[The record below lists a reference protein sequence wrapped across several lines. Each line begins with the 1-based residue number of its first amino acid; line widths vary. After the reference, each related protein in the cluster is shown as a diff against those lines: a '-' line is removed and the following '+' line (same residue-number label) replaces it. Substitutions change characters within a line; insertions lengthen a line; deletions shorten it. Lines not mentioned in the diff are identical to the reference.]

1 MTRSRAL
8 GATGLVAAWLLC
20 LASPVPALAHHSFA
34 VFFSSDK
41 DVVTVKGTVRS
52 YRFTN
57 PHGVIDMVVTT
68 ADGGQENWRVE
79 TNSPSILVR
88 RGWTKD
94 SIAPGEVI
102 SVQGWLA
109 RDGSKYM
116 RLRGAFRANGAPI
129 GGARPTDGDEP

>member
-1 MTRSRAL
+1 MIRSRAM
-8 GATGLVAAWLLC
+8 GATGLMAASLLF
-20 LASPVPALAHHSFA
+20 LASPSPALAHHSFA

-41 DVVTVKGTVRS
+41 DVVSVKGTVQT

-57 PHGVIDMVVTT
+57 PHGVIDLVVTT
-68 ADGGQENWRVE
+68 PDGRQENWRVE

-94 SIAPGEVI
+94 SIVPGEVI
-102 SVQGWLA
+102 TVQGWLA

-129 GGARPTDGDEP
+129 GNLGRTDGGAP